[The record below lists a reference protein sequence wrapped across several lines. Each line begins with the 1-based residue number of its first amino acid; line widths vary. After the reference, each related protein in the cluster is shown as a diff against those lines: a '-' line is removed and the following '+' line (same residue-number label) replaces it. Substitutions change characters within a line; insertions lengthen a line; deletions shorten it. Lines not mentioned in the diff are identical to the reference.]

1 MAEVPSLNSA
11 PDSAPNI
18 GIGPLRVLI
27 ADDDHDAVLT
37 LMTILRH
44 EGYEVRGV
52 YKGNDVLQAAKDFAP
67 DAVLLDITMPGM
79 SGYDAARALRE
90 GYGEKLVLIAITA
103 WWKQSSDI
111 LLARMVGFNHHFGK
125 PYEAQAII
133 EVLSRVKPKPKHD

>member
-133 EVLSRVKPKPKHD
+133 EVLSRVKPKHD